1 MWVKERTKNRT
12 KQTIEAFAKYEGVN
26 DLLSYLVQLDDNT
39 VLHKDGAFS
48 AHFRL
53 QGPDLI
59 SSGDL
64 ELDAHS
70 DTWHHG
76 LSLLGDGWMVETN
89 IIGRSYMPSAAAQDF
104 PEILSALID
113 DERRLQFSQGDYF
126 ITEQILSITWK
137 PDRLMPAK
145 LRQFALTNEQQD
157 QGIEKDS
164 ALFKKKLAEFTGYL
178 SRSAKITPLSCDET
192 ISFLYQCISG
202 GENPLAAPFVGSF
215 LDSYLSSEPF
225 IGGLE
230 PKLGDKF
237 IKVLAINDLP
247 AQSYPCILDSL
258 NVLPASY
265 RWSSRFICL
274 SQATA
279 NNYLKKHQRSWS
291 SKAIGLMGVIRESL
305 GLPVKL
311 DEDAQHQADI
321 VEMSQAENSSGANQF
336 GFYTSTLILMD
347 EDKGYLNKL
356 AGEIVNHIQRLNF
369 KVRIESVNACES
381 YLGSLPCHGDYNL
394 RKLLVDTRFVSHALP
409 LSSVYQGEQACPCPL
424 YGKDKPPLLVTGTEG
439 NRPFML
445 NLHQGDVGHTAI
457 LGPTGAGKST
467 LIAMLMAS
475 HRKYADSRIV
485 VLDKDGSN
493 QRVIKALGGHYLALH
508 DKKDVLSP
516 LVGINK
522 NQVETIERALQWLT
536 GCCELQGV
544 TMNAERQLVLRQAIE
559 QLARGEAQYKN
570 INHLSLQEPAMRG
583 AIQGLNTGMFK
594 QIMNGTQS
602 QLKQLGVIGFDMGIL
617 LEQSLSTV
625 STAIITA
632 IFNELMDCFNDK
644 RPTLLV
650 LEEAWLLLKHPLIQ
664 HKLTDWFKTLRKFNV
679 SVLFV
684 SQDLSDIVACGAG
697 PVIQNSC
704 MTRIY
709 LPNAY
714 ANEPKAAEQ
723 YAAFGLNP
731 QQIEL
736 IQKATPKQDYYYHC
750 ATGERLF
757 QLELG
762 ELAISLL
769 CISTKEDQEIFD
781 DLMEE
786 GRSDWVLQWLHHK
799 QLTDWHDY
807 AKQNYFQEACNE

>member
-1 MWVKERTKNRT
+1 MWLKERTKNSS
-12 KQTIEAFAKYEGVN
+12 KQAMAAFARYEGVN
-26 DLLSYLVQLDDNT
+26 DLLSYLVQLNGNT
-39 VLHKDGAFS
+39 ILHKDGALS

-59 SSGDL
+59 SSGDR

-76 LSLLGDGWMVETN
+76 LSLLDDGWMVETN
-89 IIGRSYMPSAAAQDF
+89 VISQPYRPSATTQEF
-104 PEILSALID
+104 PDIVSALID
-113 DERRLQFSQGDYF
+113 DERRLQFSQGEYF
-126 ITEQILSITWK
+126 VTEQILSVTWK
-137 PDRLMPAK
+137 PDKLMPAK
-145 LRQFALTNEQQD
+145 LRQFALTKDQQGE
-157 QGIEKDS
+157 GIEKNS
-164 ALFKKKLAEFTGYL
+164 QLFKKKVAEFTGYL
-178 SRSAKITPLSCDET
+178 SRSARITPLNSDES
-192 ISFLYQCISG
+192 ISFLYQCITG
-202 GENPLAAPFVGSF
+202 GVHTLAAPFVGSF
-215 LDSYLSSEPF
+215 LDSYLSSESF
-225 IGGLE
+225 TGGLN

-247 AQSYPCILDSL
+247 AHSYPCILDSL

-274 SQATA
+274 NPSTA
-279 NNYLKKHQRSWS
+279 NDYLKKHQRNWS

-305 GLPVKL
+305 GMPVKL
-311 DEDAQHQADI
+311 DEDAQHQADVVQAAQ
-321 VEMSQAENSSGANQF
+321 VENNSGANRY
-336 GFYTSTLILMD
+336 GFYNSTLVLMD
-347 EDKGYLNKL
+347 PDKGYLDKL
-356 AGEIVNHIQRLNF
+356 SEEIVNHIQRLNF
-369 KVRIESVNACES
+369 KVRVESVNACES

-409 LSSVYQGEQACPCPL
+409 LSSVYQGEQTCPCPL
-424 YGKDKPPLLVTGTEG
+424 YGKNQPPLLVTRTEG

-485 VLDKDGSN
+485 VLDKDCSN
-493 QRVIKALGGHYLALH
+493 QRVINALGGHYLALH
-508 DKKDVLSP
+508 DNKDVLSP
-516 LVGINK
+516 LVGINTH
-522 NQVETIERALQWLT
+522 QPETIERALQWLT
-536 GCCELQGV
+536 GCCQLQGV
-544 TMNAERQLVLRQAIE
+544 NMNAQRQLGLRQAIE
-559 QLARGEAQYKN
+559 QLARGDKQYRN
-570 INHLSLQEPAMRG
+570 IDHLSLQEPAIRS
-583 AIQGLNTGMFK
+583 AIQGLNTGVFK

-602 QLKQLGVIGFDMGIL
+602 SLQQFDVIGFDMGSL

-644 RPTLLV
+644 RPTLLI
-650 LEEAWLLLKHPLIQ
+650 LEEAWLFLKHPLIQ
-664 HKLTDWFKTLRKFNV
+664 DKLTDWFKTLRKFNV

-684 SQDLSDIVACGAG
+684 SQDLSDIVDSGAG

-723 YAAFGLNP
+723 YGAFGLNP

-757 QLELG
+757 QLELR
-762 ELAISLL
+762 ELAQSVL
-769 CISTKEDQEIFD
+769 CISTKADEATFD
-781 DLMEE
+781 GLLEE
-786 GRSDWVLQWLHHK
+786 ARTDWVKEWLSYK
-799 QLTDWHDY
+799 QLADWRDY
-807 AKQNYFQEACNE
+807 TMENYFREEQDA